1 MNLATAA
8 QMREL
13 DNDAIHA
20 RNIPSTLL
28 MENAAREVSGRVLS
42 LFSDLRR
49 KKAAVFCGPG
59 NNGGTAKAPPGA

>member
-13 DNDAIHA
+13 DNSAIHG

-28 MENAAREVSGRVLS
+28 MENAAREVSNCVLS
-42 LFSDLRR
+42 LFEDPPG
-49 KKAAVFCGPG
+49 KKAAVFCGAG
-59 NNGGTAKAPPGA
+59 NNGGDGICAAGA